1 MNKQSKQKFSDTELI
16 SADWEKGLQV
26 LNVSSGE
33 RRQLRGPAIFV
44 RALSSSHLTNMYS
57 RMKSGILD
65 RRHGIREGA
74 KKMENI

>member
-1 MNKQSKQKFSDTELI
+1 MKNMNKQSKQKFSDTELI

-44 RALSSSHLTNMYS
+44 RALSSSLYKYVFKNE
-57 RMKSGILD
+57 I
-65 RRHGIREGA
+65 RHIGTKTLG
-74 KKMENI
+74 

>member
-1 MNKQSKQKFSDTELI
+1 MNKQCEQKFSDTELI

-44 RALSSSHLTNMYS
+44 RALSFS
-57 RMKSGILD
+57 LD
-65 RRHGIREGA
+65 KYVFKNEIRHIGSKA
-74 KKMENI
+74 WD